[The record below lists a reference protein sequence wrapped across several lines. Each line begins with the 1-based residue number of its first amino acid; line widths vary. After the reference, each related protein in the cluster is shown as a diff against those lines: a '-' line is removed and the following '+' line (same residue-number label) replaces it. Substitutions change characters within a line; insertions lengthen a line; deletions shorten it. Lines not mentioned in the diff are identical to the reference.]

1 MIFNK
6 KDIHTFT
13 STKNENNNKQLIT
26 SKLDGP
32 TGVFFNKVSDS
43 TGNVIFFNVG
53 AVNAKSEYVDTK
65 SFDTKTIKSFFEAVS
80 YFEKLIDDRKPK
92 SKPELP
98 SVGFFIYK
106 KNESGMVVGL
116 TQLPVI
122 IDKKD
127 IAEVFTPP
135 KKKPYGR
142 LNMTEVEGK
151 DYDLIK
157 GKYALRYDEEE
168 SERLS
173 KEESVFAYAMT
184 PYENS
189 VDGPEGGG
197 QTPKDVNDEK
207 LSQKDIEGED
217 EKQLKGDDTD
227 PDTKNNDDPGDDE
240 PGEPG
245 KEETGDDEPT
255 DDEPGEPGKEETGDD
270 EPKEPGEPGKEEK
283 GDDEPGEP
291 GEPGKPGKSGNDE
304 PGDDDSLW
312 SKPISG
318 SDTKSKLDEAL
329 NVTDFVKSFP
339 DEEIVMNVINS
350 WPDSLLKS
358 SFYEKFDIPK
368 DYSTSKFKREL
379 KEKIKPYFK

>member
-270 EPKEPGEPGKEEK
+270 EP
-283 GDDEPGEP
+283 GEP